1 MRTLVSLFCMLS
13 TLSVHAFELCK
24 AEKGEG
30 YVIEQLKLVQAVDA
44 EGQAKMKSMFVE
56 LKQSANMN
64 EEQLLSYSM
73 KLVSKPE
80 ISKFQGERMDH
91 SMKLASLLSGKNCDE
106 FNRINQLLID
116 TAEREWAETFKL
128 IAADIKSYKK

>member
-1 MRTLVSLFCMLS
+1 MRTLLSFFCMLS

-24 AEKGEG
+24 AEKGDG

-73 KLVSKPE
+73 ELISKPE
-80 ISKFQGERMDH
+80 LSKFQGERMGH

-106 FNRINQLLID
+106 FNKTNQLLID
-116 TAEREWAETFKL
+116 TAEREWAATFEV
-128 IAADIKSYKK
+128 ITADIKSYQK